1 MGAANRVLKFK
12 TPQIAR
18 QSGEVARLRALKG
31 PDRGTIFVLRDSRV
45 NIGRGEDSDVMIAD
59 LKASRL
65 HAEISASPTGWQIRD
80 LGSANGILVN
90 SKVTRSA
97 PLRSSDVI
105 TIGETVLE
113 FLGAETGT
121 QLLSAP
127 VQGTQLIDA
136 QVQSRLDQQNRARSL
151 VDPFGVAGVRV
162 AVPTGVGE
170 ASGTK
175 KWMRLGGMALAGVL
189 ASVFFSLGEDP
200 KKSGSARS
208 PGSTAAV
215 GSTSTSSQDLESI
228 LPKLK
233 APSEN
238 KVAERFFKQGFR
250 DFKARNYIRARAQ
263 FDLVLQIVPEHE
275 MAKRYRENCVRA
287 IDDEVKDL
295 LESGRRNLDA
305 GKTRESKAAYESV
318 VRLLAADQSNPAFVE
333 AESQL
338 KKMGTQESGEGVE

>member
-1 MGAANRVLKFK
+1 MGGGSRVLKFK
-12 TPQIAR
+12 SAQVAR
-18 QSGEVARLRALKG
+18 QAGEVARLRALKG
-31 PDRGTIFVLRDSRV
+31 PDRGTIYVLRDSRV
-45 NIGRGEDSDVMIAD
+45 TIGRGEDSDVMIAD

-65 HAEISASPTGWQIRD
+65 HAEISASPTGWQVRD
-80 LGSANGILVN
+80 LGSANGILLN
-90 SKVTRSA
+90 SKLTRSG

-113 FLGAETGT
+113 FLGAEAGT
-121 QLLSAP
+121 QLLAAP
-127 VQGTQLIDA
+127 LQGTQLIDS
-136 QVQSRLDQQNRARSL
+136 QVQSRLEKENRARSL

-162 AVPTGVGE
+162 AVPAGVGE
-170 ASGTK
+170 SDGSK
-175 KWMRLGGMALAGVL
+175 KAIRLGGIALLGVL
-189 ASVFFSLGEDP
+189 VSLIFSLQGEP
-200 KKSGSARS
+200 KKPAGSRNPGSTTSSGSALN
-208 PGSTAAV
+208 
-215 GSTSTSSQDLESI
+215 QDLESI

-233 APSEN
+233 APSSN

-287 IDDEVKDL
+287 IDDEVSDL

-305 GKTRESKAAYESV
+305 GKIRESRAAFESV
-318 VRLLAADQSNPAFVE
+318 LRLLTADQSNPAYIE

-338 KKMGTQESGEGVE
+338 KKIVSSEPSEGVD